1 MQNRLFIVFLALLFG
16 GFVWFV
22 MSKNDTAVTSQSSS
36 TQLGEAYKKGAQ
48 DASVTVTQY
57 SDFLCPS
64 CSQVSLGVIP
74 EIMKKYVDTGKV
86 LYEFVPMAFITQGS
100 QLAAEGAF
108 CAAKQNKFW
117 DYHDIAYQ
125 TVWTNY
131 FSKGI
136 DPSQVALYSSEGIK
150 QLAKDVGIDQT
161 SFNNCLDNREQRSSV
176 IAITEEA
183 QANGVSGT
191 PYFIVNGTPIKGVPN
206 FEILDAAIK
215 AQL

>member
-1 MQNRLFIVFLALLFG
+1 
-16 GFVWFV
+16 
-22 MSKNDTAVTSQSSS
+22 
-36 TQLGEAYKKGAQ
+36 
-48 DASVTVTQY
+48 
-57 SDFLCPS
+57 
-64 CSQVSLGVIP
+64 
-74 EIMKKYVDTGKV
+74 
-86 LYEFVPMAFITQGS
+86 MAFITQGS

>member
-1 MQNRLFIVFLALLFG
+1 MQNRLFIIFLALLFG

-22 MSKNDTAVTSQSSS
+22 MSKNDTSVTSQSSS

-48 DASVTVTQY
+48 DAPVTVTQY

-86 LYEFVPMAFITQGS
+86 LYEFVPMAFIAQGS

-136 DPSQVALYSSEGIK
+136 DPSQVALYSSEGVK

-161 SFNNCLDNREQRSSV
+161 SFNNCLDSREQRSSV

>member
-22 MSKNDTAVTSQSSS
+22 MSKNDTAVKSQSSS

-86 LYEFVPMAFITQGS
+86 RYEFVPMAFIAQGS

-136 DPSQVALYSSEGIK
+136 DPSQVALYSSEGVK

-161 SFNNCLDNREQRSSV
+161 SFNSCLDNREQRLSV
-176 IAITEEA
+176 IEITEEA